1 VSQLDKNLE
10 CLCPVC
16 GADNQCAMADDK
28 QASQCWCMGVTI
40 AEEALAQIPAKARD
54 TQCLCAACARYQG
67 EQNNGG

>member
-1 VSQLDKNLE
+1 MSQLDKNLE

-16 GADNQCAMADDK
+16 GADNQCAMARDK

-40 AEEALAQIPAKARD
+40 AEEALAKIPAKALGK
-54 TQCLCAACARYQG
+54 QCLCASCAQYRG